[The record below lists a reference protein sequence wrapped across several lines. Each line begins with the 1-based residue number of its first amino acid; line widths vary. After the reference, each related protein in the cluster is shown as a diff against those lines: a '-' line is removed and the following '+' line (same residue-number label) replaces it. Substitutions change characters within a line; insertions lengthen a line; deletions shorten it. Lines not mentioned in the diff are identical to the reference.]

1 MQNMSWLT
9 DRTENKVYKSVDA
22 VDDLVELVYLQWKH
36 HQGNTDEN
44 DHQQLG
50 RPNLWRDVTVAH
62 SGEGDDAEVEGVKQG
77 QVLPGSL

>member
-1 MQNMSWLT
+1 MSLL
-9 DRTENKVYKSVDA
+9 YSH
-22 VDDLVELVYLQWKH
+22 YLQWEH

-50 RPNLWRDVTVAH
+50 GPDLWGDIPIAH
-62 SGEGDDAEVEGVKQG
+62 SGEGDDAEIERVKQG